1 MSKRLDANQVRRP
14 LGRLKIVPELCIGDG
29 LCIDGCPVGI
39 LEWSKKPNAKG
50 YLYPV
55 IKAGREEECTACNY
69 CGNVCPRNAI
79 YVGRRNT

>member
-1 MSKRLDANQVRRP
+1 MHRWV
-14 LGRLKIVPELCIGDG
+14 
-29 LCIDGCPVGI
+29 PVGI

-50 YLYPV
+50 YLYLV
-55 IKAGREEECTACNY
+55 IRAGREECTACNY